1 MSFELNKEARLAL
14 KKQAHHLKPIVQSGA
29 AGLSEPVLAEIDRA
43 LTDHELVKI
52 KLVAEDKASFKIEVD
67 TVCEKLDAQSVQE
80 IGRTATLYRPNPD
93 KPTTIAEPD
102 KPPRANTSTRGKP
115 QHKSKAKPAPRP
127 RRK

>member
-1 MSFELNKEARLAL
+1 MPFELNKDARLAL

-52 KLVAEDKASFKIEVD
+52 KLAADDKAAFKADVEA
-67 TVCEKLDAQSVQE
+67 TCQQLDASCVQQ

-93 KPTTIAEPD
+93 KD
-102 KPPRANTSTRGKP
+102 
-115 QHKSKAKPAPRP
+115 
-127 RRK
+127 